1 MLTIA
6 VLVGSLRK
14 ESINAIYAKALQK
27 LAAGQFEFRFVD
39 MNLPLYNNDLWENPP
54 AQILALK
61 AAIKGADGVLIVTP
75 EYNRSV
81 PAVTK
86 NAVDWASRPYGENAW
101 AGKPV
106 AITGASPGS
115 QGTAVAQSQLRST
128 LTILGTH
135 VLSDPEVYISFKPE
149 VFAAD
154 GTVLNDGTAKFLKG
168 FLDKFATLIET
179 VRR

>member
-1 MLTIA
+1 MTKIA

-14 ESINAIYAKALQK
+14 DSINKIYAKALEK
-27 LAAGQFEFRFVD
+27 LAAGSFDFHYVD
-39 MNLPLYNNDLWENPP
+39 MDLPLYNNDLWEIPP
-54 AQILALK
+54 AKVLALEE
-61 AAIKGADGVLIVTP
+61 AITGADGVLIVTP
-75 EYNRSV
+75 EYNRSM

-86 NAVDWASRPYGENAW
+86 NAIDWASRPYGESAW
-101 AGKPV
+101 PGKAV

-149 VFAAD
+149 VFAGD
-154 GTVLNDGTAKFLKG
+154 GSVLNEGTAKFLKG
-168 FLDKFATLIET
+168 FLDKFAALIAK
-179 VRR
+179 VKA

>member
-1 MLTIA
+1 MPTIA
-6 VLVGSLRK
+6 VLVGSLRRD
-14 ESINAIYAKALQK
+14 SINAIYAKALEK
-27 LAAGQFEFRFVD
+27 LATGQFDFHHVD
-39 MNLPLYNNDLWENPP
+39 MDLPLYNNDLWETPP
-54 AQILALK
+54 AKVLALK
-61 AAIKGADGVLIVTP
+61 ETIRSSDGVLIVTP

-86 NAVDWASRPYGENAW
+86 NALDWASRPYGDNAW
-101 AGKPV
+101 SGKPV

-128 LTILGTH
+128 LTVLGTH
-135 VLSDPEVYISFKPE
+135 VLGEPEVYISFKPE

-168 FLDKFATLIET
+168 FLDKFAALIDK
-179 VRR
+179 VK

>member
-1 MLTIA
+1 MPTLA

-14 ESINAIYAKALQK
+14 DSINATYARALEK
-27 LAAGQFEFRFVD
+27 LAAGRFDFHFVD
-39 MNLPLYNNDLWENPP
+39 MDLPLYNNDLWDTPP
-54 AQILALK
+54 AKVLALK
-61 AAIKGADGVLIVTP
+61 DAIRSAAGVLIVTP
-75 EYNRSV
+75 EYNRSI

-86 NAVDWASRPYGENAW
+86 NAVDWASRPHGDSAW
-101 AGKPV
+101 VHKPV

-128 LTILGTH
+128 MTILGTH
-135 VLSDPEVYISFKPE
+135 VLSEPEVYITFKPE

-168 FLDKFATLIET
+168 FLDTFAALIEK
-179 VRR
+179 VK

>member
-1 MLTIA
+1 MHKVA

-14 ESINAIYAKALQK
+14 ESINATYARALEK
-27 LAAGQFEFRFVD
+27 LGADRFTFDVVD
-39 MNLPLYNNDLWENPP
+39 MSLPLYNNDLWENPP
-54 AQILALK
+54 AKVLALK

-75 EYNRSV
+75 EYNRSI

-86 NAVDWASRPYGENAW
+86 NAVDWASRPYGESAW
-101 AGKPV
+101 MGKAV

-128 LTILGTH
+128 LTVLGTH
-135 VLSDPEVYISFKPE
+135 VLGDPEAYITFKPE

-154 GTVLNDGTAKFLKG
+154 GSVLNDGTAKFLNG
-168 FLDKFATLIET
+168 FLDAFAALIDK
-179 VRR
+179 VR

>member
-1 MLTIA
+1 MSTVA
-6 VLVGSLRK
+6 VLVGSLRR
-14 ESINAIYAKALQK
+14 ESINAIYARALEK
-27 LAAGQFEFRFVD
+27 LAGGQFDFHYVD
-39 MNLPLYNNDLWENPP
+39 MDLPLYNNDLWENPP
-54 AQILALK
+54 AKVLALK
-61 AAIKGADGVLIVTP
+61 AAIRSASGVLIVTP

-86 NAVDWASRPYGENAW
+86 NAIDWASRPYGDNAW
-101 AGKPV
+101 SGKPV

-128 LTILGTH
+128 MTILGTH

-154 GTVLNDGTAKFLKG
+154 GTILNEGTAKFLKG
-168 FLDKFATLIET
+168 FLDNFSALID
-179 VRR
+179 RLK

>member
-1 MLTIA
+1 MATLA

-14 ESINAIYAKALQK
+14 DSINAVYAKALEK
-27 LAAGQFEFRFVD
+27 LAAGRFDFRYVD
-39 MNLPLYNNDLWENPP
+39 MDLPLYNNDLWDNPP
-54 AQILALK
+54 AKVLALK
-61 AAIKGADGVLIVTP
+61 ETIRSAAGVLIVTP

-86 NAVDWASRPYGENAW
+86 NAVDWASRPHGDSAW
-101 AGKPV
+101 TGKPV
-106 AITGASPGS
+106 AVTGASPGS

-128 LTILGTH
+128 LTILGTY
-135 VLSDPEVYISFKPE
+135 VLSDPEVYITFKPE

-168 FLDKFATLIET
+168 FLDTFAALIET
-179 VRR
+179 VSR